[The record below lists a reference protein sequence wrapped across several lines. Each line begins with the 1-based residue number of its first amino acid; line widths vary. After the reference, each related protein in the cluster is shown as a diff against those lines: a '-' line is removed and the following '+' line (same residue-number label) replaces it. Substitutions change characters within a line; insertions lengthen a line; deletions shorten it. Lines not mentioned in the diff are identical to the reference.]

1 MPAQAHF
8 SIDEP
13 DNQRLASLCGALDAH
28 LRLIESALD
37 VRISRRGSQFTLSGQ
52 GQDPARAASLLG
64 RLYHAHR
71 HPLSPEDIQLAII

>member
-37 VRISRRGSQFTLSGQ
+37 VRISRR
-52 GQDPARAASLLG
+52 
-64 RLYHAHR
+64 
-71 HPLSPEDIQLAII
+71 

>member
-37 VRISRRGSQFTLSGQ
+37 VRISRRGSHFTLSSLPTIPPSAPG
-52 GQDPARAASLLG
+52 AASCRG
-64 RLYHAHR
+64 A
-71 HPLSPEDIQLAII
+71 PPTSAST